1 MCGSF
6 DNWQTRHELKI
17 DKECGCFQATV
28 PIINNVGSKKI
39 YYKFIVDGE
48 WYTSDE
54 DHTERDEHGNVNN
67 VLILLDNKEFSIED
81 SELIII
87 SDSDRSSEFTSI
99 SHPNSETRWEEIEE
113 GGIDE
118 EVDDMDEDLTASVQI
133 TLKDNNSITG
143 SIQSRN
149 NGGNNNHN
157 NNNNKKMKMKKDMK
171 EKGVSELFVGRIRNI
186 FKNK

>member
-6 DNWQTRHELKI
+6 DNWQTQHELKL
-17 DKECGCFQATV
+17 DKELGCFQATV
-28 PIINNVGSKKI
+28 PIINNNKGNKKV
-39 YYKFIVDGE
+39 YYKFIVDGA

-67 VLILLDNKEFSIED
+67 VLILSSENKEFLIED

-118 EVDDMDEDLTASVQI
+118 EEDDMDDDLTASVQI

-149 NGGNNNHN
+149 GGNNP
-157 NNNNKKMKMKKDMK
+157 NNKNSMKKKELK